1 MIEHLYKDLI
11 SKMENSNEFY
21 KTYQESNLANLFNNL
36 IYKKEIQIYFNS
48 VFTDVIKKYISS
60 NNSSK
65 VLFFEISELN
75 NFIRNRDSTF
85 RRVYT
90 RSDVNQKKELEKM
103 NEELTTSMNNLFKM
117 RFNSFENMSIESIND
132 FEEKYDFYQNSE
144 QNEEF
149 ATKYLLDLNKNELK
163 KMLQNKETKDNK
175 NLKEYLSFQLNNM
188 TNKNDNLYSN
198 QIMLE
203 KIQKSK
209 DSEKILFFYERNFV
223 IVIDIINEILEK
235 LIESINNIPVIIK
248 YILKMLYEILK
259 YKFPH
264 IKAIELYSCLSCVLN
279 GIINNCFLNPE
290 NNLLL
295 SDVLLGSKIKQNL
308 NIIISIF
315 SQLISF
321 RFYSSE
327 EKSDYSPFNLYFCDC
342 INSIFTFY
350 EKILDFN
357 STDLISHRK
366 KSKIFNFHNN
376 ENPTNLN
383 ISNNDKQLF
392 YSIAICY
399 RVEDITN
406 LLNIIQKNSDV
417 ILEEKTSLYPN
428 DKFKIIFDKLK
439 NNKEIF
445 KSLKEKEKENN
456 TINYYL
462 LFEIKYSNILNDFI
476 INKKYSPFFKQEII
490 ENKNNSK
497 KISRKNSLI
506 VAQNSLSELLI
517 NIPSLESIL
526 FNENNI
532 NNLKQIM
539 SDLSSYIKNKYNIM
553 DYFNESSFYENDE
566 KIPPEWYI
574 NYFCE
579 MEEKMDEKYKKKEY
593 EKFFQKFKKILEKEI
608 NEYKFDILSK
618 LNESSDNIILINS
631 EYNFLKNNLNEIKI
645 NEKIKDIIKNEI
657 IEVEIKFKYNQNE
670 KLFKIGIIQNN
681 YNENDKNSNINS
693 NLDSVKIC
701 YNISDFCKNFPDL
714 NDIQKSL
721 NVSIFQIMKELKI
734 SDNLDIYLNIISS
747 TVLNKYKDENKQ
759 KMILII
765 QKYIFE
771 KIYCKIFPKYNE
783 NKDLA
788 ISSKII
794 SLSQITPEYL
804 KLNNFDYDSMIPLF
818 INLFNK
824 LDDFKSPLDK
834 FEIINQI
841 FEIIFSIIKY
851 LKGDEYSDEDL
862 SNICEY
868 FIIKVKPEKIYSNLM
883 FIDNFENKNE
893 QLDDNKINIRILLRS
908 IENLLKRNYN
918 SI

>member
-1 MIEHLYKDLI
+1 
-11 SKMENSNEFY
+11 MENSNEFY

-321 RFYSSE
+321 KFYSSE

-593 EKFFQKFKKILEKEI
+593 EKFFQKFKKILEKGI

-631 EYNFLKNNLNEIKI
+631 EYNFLKNNLNEMKI

-693 NLDSVKIC
+693 NLDNVKIC

-759 KMILII
+759 TMILII

-794 SLSQITPEYL
+794 SLSQITPEHL

-824 LDDFKSPLDK
+824 LDDCKSPLDK

>member
-321 RFYSSE
+321 KFYSSE

-593 EKFFQKFKKILEKEI
+593 EKFFQKFKKILEKGI

-631 EYNFLKNNLNEIKI
+631 EYNFLKNNLNEMKI

-693 NLDSVKIC
+693 NLDNVKIC

-759 KMILII
+759 TMILII

-794 SLSQITPEYL
+794 SLSQITPEHL

-824 LDDFKSPLDK
+824 LDDCKSPLDK

>member
-631 EYNFLKNNLNEIKI
+631 EYNFLKNNLNEMKI

-693 NLDSVKIC
+693 NLDNVKIC

-759 KMILII
+759 TMILII

-794 SLSQITPEYL
+794 SLSQITPEHL

-824 LDDFKSPLDK
+824 LDDCKSPLDK

-851 LKGDEYSDEDL
+851 LNGDEYSDEDL

>member
-321 RFYSSE
+321 KFYSSE

-476 INKKYSPFFKQEII
+476 INKKYSTFFKQEII

-631 EYNFLKNNLNEIKI
+631 EYNFLKNNLNEMKI

-693 NLDSVKIC
+693 NLDNVKIC

-714 NDIQKSL
+714 NDIQKNL
-721 NVSIFQIMKELKI
+721 NVSTLQVMKELKI

-794 SLSQITPEYL
+794 SLSQITPEHL

-824 LDDFKSPLDK
+824 LDDCKSPLDK

>member
-264 IKAIELYSCLSCVLN
+264 VKAIELYSCLSCVLN

-321 RFYSSE
+321 KFYSSE

-631 EYNFLKNNLNEIKI
+631 EYNFLKNNLNEMKI

-721 NVSIFQIMKELKI
+721 NISIFLIMKELKI

-759 KMILII
+759 TMILII

-804 KLNNFDYDSMIPLF
+804 KLNNFDYVSMIPLF

>member
-65 VLFFEISELN
+65 VLFFEISEVN

-175 NLKEYLSFQLNNM
+175 NLKEYLLFQLNNM

-279 GIINNCFLNPE
+279 GIINNCFLNLE

-476 INKKYSPFFKQEII
+476 INKKNSPFFKQEII

-608 NEYKFDILSK
+608 NGYKFDILSK
-618 LNESSDNIILINS
+618 LNESSDNIILISS
-631 EYNFLKNNLNEIKI
+631 EYNFLKNNLNEMKI

-657 IEVEIKFKYNQNE
+657 IEVEIKFKYYQNE

-714 NDIQKSL
+714 NDIQKNL

-734 SDNLDIYLNIISS
+734 SDNLDLYLNIISS

-759 KMILII
+759 TMILII

-794 SLSQITPEYL
+794 SLSQITPEHL

-824 LDDFKSPLDK
+824 LDDCKSPLDK

>member
-36 IYKKEIQIYFNS
+36 IYKKEVQIYFNS

-321 RFYSSE
+321 KFYSSE

-593 EKFFQKFKKILEKEI
+593 EKFFQKFKKILEKGI

-618 LNESSDNIILINS
+618 LNESSDNIILISS
-631 EYNFLKNNLNEIKI
+631 EYNFLKNNLNEMKI

-693 NLDSVKIC
+693 NLDNVKIC

-759 KMILII
+759 TMILII

-794 SLSQITPEYL
+794 SLSQITPEHL

-824 LDDFKSPLDK
+824 LDDCKSPLDK

>member
-321 RFYSSE
+321 KFYSSE

-631 EYNFLKNNLNEIKI
+631 EYNILKNNLNEIKI

>member
-321 RFYSSE
+321 KFYSSE

-631 EYNFLKNNLNEIKI
+631 EYNFLKNNLNEMKI

>member
-631 EYNFLKNNLNEIKI
+631 EYNFLKNNLNEMKI

-693 NLDSVKIC
+693 NLDNVKIC

-759 KMILII
+759 TMILII

-804 KLNNFDYDSMIPLF
+804 KLNNFDYVSMIPLF

-851 LKGDEYSDEDL
+851 LNGDEYSDEDL

>member
-631 EYNFLKNNLNEIKI
+631 EYNFLKNNLNEMKI

-759 KMILII
+759 TMILII

-804 KLNNFDYDSMIPLF
+804 KLNNFDYVSMIPLF

>member
-279 GIINNCFLNPE
+279 GIINNCFSNPE

-574 NYFCE
+574 SSFLE
-579 MEEKMDEKYKKKEY
+579 MLEKMDEKYKKKEY

-631 EYNFLKNNLNEIKI
+631 EYNFLKNNLNEMKI

-824 LDDFKSPLDK
+824 LDDCKSPLDK

-851 LKGDEYSDEDL
+851 LKGEEYSDEDL

>member
-235 LIESINNIPVIIK
+235 LIESINNVPVIVK

-321 RFYSSE
+321 KFYSSE

-476 INKKYSPFFKQEII
+476 INKKYSTFFKQEII

-631 EYNFLKNNLNEIKI
+631 EYNFLKNNLNEMKI

-721 NVSIFQIMKELKI
+721 NVSIFQIMKELTI

-759 KMILII
+759 TMILII

>member
-631 EYNFLKNNLNEIKI
+631 EYNFLKNNLNEMKI

-693 NLDSVKIC
+693 NLDNVKIC

-759 KMILII
+759 TMILII

-824 LDDFKSPLDK
+824 LDDCKSPLDK

-868 FIIKVKPEKIYSNLM
+868 FIIKAKSEKIYSNLM

-908 IENLLKRNYN
+908 VENLLKRNYN

>member
-163 KMLQNKETKDNK
+163 KILQNKETKDNK

-248 YILKMLYEILK
+248 YILKILYEILK

-321 RFYSSE
+321 KFYSSE

-417 ILEEKTSLYPN
+417 ILEEKISLYPN

-476 INKKYSPFFKQEII
+476 INKTYSPFFKQEII

-631 EYNFLKNNLNEIKI
+631 EYNFLKNNLNEMKI

-759 KMILII
+759 TMILII

-794 SLSQITPEYL
+794 SLSQITPEHL

-824 LDDFKSPLDK
+824 LDDCKSPLDK

>member
-321 RFYSSE
+321 KFYSSE

-631 EYNFLKNNLNEIKI
+631 EYNFLKNNLNEMKI

-759 KMILII
+759 TMILII

-794 SLSQITPEYL
+794 SLSQITPEHL

-824 LDDFKSPLDK
+824 LDDCKSPLDK
-834 FEIINQI
+834 FKIINQI

>member
-1 MIEHLYKDLI
+1 M
-11 SKMENSNEFY
+11 
-21 KTYQESNLANLFNNL
+21 
-36 IYKKEIQIYFNS
+36 
-48 VFTDVIKKYISS
+48 
-60 NNSSK
+60 
-65 VLFFEISELN
+65 
-75 NFIRNRDSTF
+75 
-85 RRVYT
+85 
-90 RSDVNQKKELEKM
+90 
-103 NEELTTSMNNLFKM
+103 
-117 RFNSFENMSIESIND
+117 
-132 FEEKYDFYQNSE
+132 
-144 QNEEF
+144 
-149 ATKYLLDLNKNELK
+149 
-163 KMLQNKETKDNK
+163 
-175 NLKEYLSFQLNNM
+175 
-188 TNKNDNLYSN
+188 
-198 QIMLE
+198 
-203 KIQKSK
+203 
-209 DSEKILFFYERNFV
+209 
-223 IVIDIINEILEK
+223 
-235 LIESINNIPVIIK
+235 
-248 YILKMLYEILK
+248 
-259 YKFPH
+259 
-264 IKAIELYSCLSCVLN
+264 
-279 GIINNCFLNPE
+279 
-290 NNLLL
+290 
-295 SDVLLGSKIKQNL
+295 
-308 NIIISIF
+308 
-315 SQLISF
+315 
-321 RFYSSE
+321 
-327 EKSDYSPFNLYFCDC
+327 
-342 INSIFTFY
+342 
-350 EKILDFN
+350 
-357 STDLISHRK
+357 
-366 KSKIFNFHNN
+366 
-376 ENPTNLN
+376 
-383 ISNNDKQLF
+383 
-392 YSIAICY
+392 
-399 RVEDITN
+399 
-406 LLNIIQKNSDV
+406 
-417 ILEEKTSLYPN
+417 
-428 DKFKIIFDKLK
+428 
-439 NNKEIF
+439 
-445 KSLKEKEKENN
+445 KEKEKENN

-579 MEEKMDEKYKKKEY
+579 MEEKMDEKYKKKEH

-631 EYNFLKNNLNEIKI
+631 EYNFLKNNLNEMKI

-824 LDDFKSPLDK
+824 LDDCKSPLDK

>member
-631 EYNFLKNNLNEIKI
+631 EYNFLKNNLNEMKI

-657 IEVEIKFKYNQNE
+657 IEVEIKFKYYQNE

-714 NDIQKSL
+714 NDIQKNL